1 LGCTTTPPLGSGS
14 VSLPSRSGSSYPPSS
29 DSTSGVEMWYMTPPA
44 REKKLIIWINI
55 ELEDEWPHMKMV
67 NPYVQMLNITITIF
81 SLITFVDIFMFKF
94 AN

>member
-1 LGCTTTPPLGSGS
+1 
-14 VSLPSRSGSSYPPSS
+14 
-29 DSTSGVEMWYMTPPA
+29 MA
-44 REKKLIIWINI
+44 
-55 ELEDEWPHMKMV
+55 HMKMV